1 MTILVVGGSSQI
13 GHFLLPRLEAGGEPI
28 VALSRVAR
36 PARDG
41 VQWLRGSL
49 PDALPALPAL
59 SAIISFGPLQALAE
73 WLERRP
79 PGAAPRV
86 IATSSMSAETKRDS
100 AVAAEREIAR
110 QLRAGED
117 ALADVCARLGC
128 ACTVLR
134 PTLVYGAG
142 MDKSLTPIARRAM
155 RTRLFPLPAGRGLR
169 QPVHADDIAQAVLAA
184 LECPAAAGR
193 VIPIGGGERLVYA
206 QMFARVRQSLS
217 CATVP
222 VRMPAWLLRLG
233 QRLCPPLRGPL
244 SRLDRDLV
252 ADNGELQRLLG
263 IQPRP
268 FQPDA
273 SMWTRKRSETLFAS
287 VKCL

>member
-13 GHFLLPRLEAGGEPI
+13 GHFLLPRLETGGEAI
-28 VALSRVAR
+28 VALSRVSQ

-49 PDALPALPAL
+49 PDALPALPVL
-59 SAIISFGPLQALAE
+59 SAIISFGPLQALAD
-73 WLERRP
+73 WLERSP
-79 PGAAPRV
+79 PSAAPRV

-100 AVAAEREIAR
+100 TVAAEREIAR
-110 QLRAGED
+110 QLRAGEA
-117 ALADVCARLGC
+117 ALAEVCARLGC

-206 QMFARVRQSLS
+206 QMFARIRQSLS

-222 VRMPAWLLRLG
+222 VRVPAWLLRLG
-233 QRLCPPLRGPL
+233 QRLWPPLRGPL
-244 SRLDRDLV
+244 SRLDCDLV

-268 FQPDA
+268 FQPTA
-273 SMWTRKRSETLFAS
+273 SMWVGKGSESLFAGE
-287 VKCL
+287 K

>member
-28 VALSRVAR
+28 MALSRVSR
-36 PARDG
+36 PPRDG
-41 VQWLRGSL
+41 VEWLRGSL
-49 PDALPALPAL
+49 PDALPVLPVL

-73 WLERRP
+73 WLERKP
-79 PGAAPRV
+79 PSAAPRV

-100 AVAAEREIAR
+100 AVPAEREIAR
-110 QLRAGED
+110 QLRAGEA
-117 ALADVCARLGC
+117 ALADICARLGC
-128 ACTVLR
+128 AWTVLR

-142 MDKSLTPIARRAM
+142 LDQSLTPIARRAM
-155 RTRLFPLPAGRGLR
+155 RTRLFPIPAGRGLR

-193 VIPIGGGERLVYA
+193 ILSIGGGERLAYP
-206 QMFARVRQSLS
+206 QMFARVRQSLA

-222 VRMPAWLLRLG
+222 VRIPAWLLRLG
-233 QRLCPPLRGPL
+233 QRIYPSLRGPL

-252 ADNGELQRLLG
+252 ADNGELQRLLHVR
-263 IQPRP
+263 PRP

-273 SMWTRKRSETLFAS
+273 AMWAPPHGRH
-287 VKCL
+287 